1 MGGQDQDIIITA
13 FSERFLAAYPKV
25 AELEGGFVNDPRDR
39 GGATNHGVSLRFMVA
54 EGQIDVDADGIADFD
69 LDMDGDIDVADIRK
83 LSKIDAM
90 YLFQRCFWNRLACES
105 FPRPVG
111 EMLFDQGVN
120 GGNVAAKKLL
130 QRAINRVLDRFP
142 GLSFRDSVDVLDD
155 DGAIGELTRAALD
168 WILQLPAAGMP
179 ALIQAY
185 RDEAAD
191 RYRAIVARDPSQR
204 RFLDGWL
211 RRAREL
217 GR

>member
-1 MGGQDQDIIITA
+1 MGGQDQEIVITA
-13 FSERFLAAYPKV
+13 FSERFRAAYPKV
-25 AELEGGFVNDPRDR
+25 GALEGGFVNDPLDR
-39 GGATNHGVSLRFMVA
+39 GGATNHGVSLRFLIA
-54 EGQIDVDADGIADFD
+54 EGKIDVDADGIADFD

-83 LSKIDAM
+83 LSKSDAM
-90 YLFQRCFWNRLACES
+90 YLFQRCFWNRLDCES
-105 FPRPVG
+105 FPRPIG

-120 GGNVAAKKLL
+120 GGNVAANKLL
-130 QRAINRVLDRFP
+130 QRAINDVFARFYSHPDRP
-142 GLSFRDSVDVLDD
+142 DLLDD
-155 DGAIGELTRAALD
+155 DGKIGDLTRAALD
-168 WILQLPAAGMP
+168 WVLKLPAAGMP

-191 RYRAIVARDPSQR
+191 RYRGIVARDPSQR